1 MEIVRRQFRNGDP
14 ARPLRHGARSALR
27 EASGEHGD
35 AEWIDDVLIVI
46 SELVQNVT
54 QHTHSPGELVV
65 SVEPGM
71 VLVEVGDGDTTTPVS
86 PSPDALG
93 AGGRGLLLI
102 AAVSRQWG
110 VRTCPR
116 GKVVWARLPT
126 IAGPGEPPVR
136 TRGDYAA

>member
-14 ARPLRHGARSALR
+14 ALPLRHGARNALQ
-27 EASGEHGD
+27 ESTGQHGGAD
-35 AEWIDDVLIVI
+35 WIDDVLIVI

-54 QHTHSPGELVV
+54 QHTRSPGELVV

-71 VLVEVGDGDTTTPVS
+71 VLVEVGDEDPTAPIS
-86 PSPDALG
+86 PPADALG

-116 GKVVWARLPT
+116 GKVVWARLPA
-126 IAGPGEPPVR
+126 IADPGGPVR
-136 TRGDYAA
+136 TRGDRAA